1 MWTCEFCNEANKIMI
16 MDEEELP
23 KSEAVTY
30 LLEAASQVQN
40 KKMGGQD
47 ISVVLC
53 LDVSGSMCV
62 SEPIKG
68 KFNLKGDRV
77 QKDYAAFQQFGDGSD
92 QFMSQGEKDLTY
104 VSRLQCV
111 QAAVVNQIDQM
122 SNGAQERKVGVVTF
136 NHEVTL
142 IGDGT
147 QNPEVITG
155 DKLNNFDFLVENAQ
169 KKAASLMSKSVKE
182 TSKALQD
189 KVMGIEETGPTALGP
204 AVLSSVALAAEG
216 KPGST
221 VIICTDGL
229 ANIGLGAF
237 DEAKTGE

>member
-77 QKDYAAFQQFGDGSD
+77 KKDYAAFQQFGDGSD

-111 QAAVVNQIDQM
+111 
-122 SNGAQERKVGVVTF
+122 
-136 NHEVTL
+136 
-142 IGDGT
+142 
-147 QNPEVITG
+147 
-155 DKLNNFDFLVENAQ
+155 
-169 KKAASLMSKSVKE
+169 
-182 TSKALQD
+182 
-189 KVMGIEETGPTALGP
+189 
-204 AVLSSVALAAEG
+204 
-216 KPGST
+216 
-221 VIICTDGL
+221 
-229 ANIGLGAF
+229 
-237 DEAKTGE
+237 